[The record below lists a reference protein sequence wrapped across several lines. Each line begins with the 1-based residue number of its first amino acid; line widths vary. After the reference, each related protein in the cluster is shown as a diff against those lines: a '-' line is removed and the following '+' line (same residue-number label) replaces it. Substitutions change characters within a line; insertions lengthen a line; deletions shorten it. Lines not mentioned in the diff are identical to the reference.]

1 MQGGGG
7 GAGEWEQLEEEDD
20 DTDQYI
26 RTDEESK
33 KLSVVW
39 VRGRSISRVVS
50 LYPLPVLSVR
60 NWSDGSGCMCLRCLL
75 GWNSMR

>member
-1 MQGGGG
+1 MWPLTSNCLDPVWCVQGGGG

-39 VRGRSISRVVS
+39 VRGRPIPLKRVMVACS
-50 LYPLPVLSVR
+50 TLCACPVCAQLF
-60 NWSDGSGCMCLRCLL
+60 
-75 GWNSMR
+75 